1 MRARR
6 PRVAVVAG
14 SDSSG
19 GAGMAADI
27 RTVFAL
33 GGHALPVLTSVTAQ
47 GRTGLSGRWDLPAEA
62 VAGQLAAII
71 ADAGVD
77 VVKTGM
83 LARAATVRA
92 VADAVRTLGVPL
104 VVDPVLAATSG
115 AALLDDEA
123 VQTLVVQL
131 LPLAC
136 VVTPNL
142 AEARRLAAVAAPG
155 AASPTGG
162 AETRSETRS
171 EARSEMGPLAE
182 RLRATG
188 ARWALVTGGH
198 LSPDEPAADLLA
210 GPDGLTWLVGPRQQT
225 PGARGTGCTLA
236 TALAVGLAC
245 GLDVPAAARQAKD
258 YVAAALE
265 HAEPQLGAPGLL
277 DHAVWGVVRPGE
289 RS

>member
-1 MRARR
+1 MSARR

-62 VAGQLAAII
+62 VAAQLAAII
-71 ADAGVD
+71 ADGGVD

-83 LARAATVRA
+83 LACAATVRV

-115 AALLDDEA
+115 AALLDEDA
-123 VQTLVVQL
+123 VATLVAHL

-142 AEARRLAAVAAPG
+142 SEARRLASAAG
-155 AASPTGG
+155 AAAPTGG
-162 AETRSETRS
+162 GKTRSQ
-171 EARSEMGPLAE
+171 MGPLAL

-188 ARWALVTGGH
+188 VRWALVTGGH
-198 LSPDEPAADLLA
+198 LPPAEPAADLLA

-236 TALAVGLAC
+236 SALAVGLAA

-258 YVAAALE
+258 YVAAALAR
-265 HAEPQLGAPGLL
+265 AEPDPGAPGLL
-277 DHAVWGVVRPGE
+277 DHAAWGLVRPGE
-289 RS
+289 PV